1 MKTRES
7 FIPAYF
13 QLAEDIREQILS
25 GRLKP
30 GDPLPTEIQLGAKY
44 GISKM
49 TVRNGLKLLVDEGLI
64 ESYRGRGSFVSLP
77 KLNELVLEL
86 SDSSFQI
93 SEKSTVKL
101 LGVNIIPADDTV
113 ASILQLKP
121 GSKVL
126 CFNRLFIINDDPVAV
141 EFRYITYH
149 RGQPVIEQEINYA
162 AFPEVVANH
171 TGLVS
176 ERNQVTI
183 SAIPLPPKEAELL
196 GVPGGIPALKIEQL
210 VYGGQG
216 KPLGLSIMTCHG
228 EKYRL
233 LASTKKFF

>member
-30 GDPLPTEIQLGAKY
+30 GDALPTESQLGVQY

-49 TVRNGLKLLVDEGLI
+49 TVRNGLKLLADEGLI
-64 ESYRGRGSFVSLP
+64 ESFRGKGSFVSSP
-77 KLNELVLEL
+77 KLNELILEL
-86 SDSSFQI
+86 SDSSFEI
-93 SEKSTVKL
+93 SENNAVKL
-101 LGVNIIPADDTV
+101 LGVDIVSADEEV
-113 ASILQLKP
+113 ASTLQLKP

-126 CFNRLFIINDDPVAV
+126 RFRRLYEVNDEPVAI
-141 EFRYITYH
+141 ELRYIIYY
-149 RGQPVIEQEINYA
+149 RGQPVIEQEIHYA
-162 AFPEVVANH
+162 AFPEVVASH
-171 TGLVS
+171 TGIVS

-183 SAIPLPPKEAELL
+183 SSVALPSKEAEILCAN
-196 GVPGGIPALKIEQL
+196 VGIPALKIEQL
-210 VYGGQG
+210 VYGG
-216 KPLGLSIMTCHG
+216 KDVPLGLSVMTCHG

-233 LASTKKFF
+233 VASTKKFF